1 MTSTSS
7 ISPLFTN
14 PSDFKKGEI
23 KTLANL
29 RAHLKVAARVEMCT
43 IPLYLYSAYSIKT
56 KGYSQWSP
64 GIGAFRTILGIAIE
78 EMLHL
83 CLARNLLIAVGGDIT
98 FCAADF
104 IPEYPG
110 VLPHHQGRLE
120 LHLERLSK
128 DLVEKTF
135 MPLELPEPRLMV
147 SGEEEEHVEDYGT
160 LGEFY
165 RRIKEGFKLLDKK
178 EKIDWSKCRKEFQYH
193 RAYWNQNGGGTTLLV
208 TDLDS
213 ALKALDTIIDQGEGA
228 DPEKGTVPRNPANP
242 QPGLEEYTHFEKF
255 KRIAA
260 YIEGIGVVDGTR
272 EQKVKGGP
280 EVPIVNIDSTLAV
293 AVLARDPHVGD
304 KYVQDS
310 VRLRALMTLFNA
322 AFTYTLALLDELYS
336 RKVDDLRT
344 DFTSRRYHLERT
356 FIASMQGVLYP
367 IADLLTRTPTG
378 RTRMINGK
386 EEPEYAGPA
395 FEYYQ
400 YGVGIYGGTAM
411 HAELVDLCRQAMTY
425 FPQLGGEDGV
435 QRQIGL
441 LPELTPVGAAVLV

>member
-1 MTSTSS
+1 MTPQSGLT
-7 ISPLFTN
+7 PLFTN

-23 KTLANL
+23 RTVENL
-29 RAHLKVAARVEMCT
+29 RAHLKVAAQVEMCT
-43 IPLYLYSAYSIKT
+43 IPPYLYAAYSIRT

-64 GIGAFRTILGIAIE
+64 GIGAFRTILGVAIE

-83 CLARNLLIAVGGDIT
+83 CLVRNLLIAVGGDIT
-98 FCAADF
+98 FCDEEF
-104 IPEYPG
+104 IPRYPG

-128 DLVEKTF
+128 ELVVGTF
-135 MPLELPEPRLMV
+135 MPLEKPEPRLMARV
-147 SGEEEEHVEDYGT
+147 AEEKVEDYGT

-165 RRIKEGFKLLDKK
+165 RRIKEGFKHLDKK
-178 EKIDWSKCRKEFQYH
+178 IDWTKCGKERQYH

-228 DPEKGTVPRNPANP
+228 DPKKGVVPLNPANP
-242 QPGLEEYTHFEKF
+242 RAGLEEHTHYEKF

-260 YIEGIGVVDGTR
+260 HIEGIGVVDGTR
-272 EQKVKGGP
+272 EEKAKGGVD
-280 EVPIVNIDSTLAV
+280 VPVVNIDSTLAV
-293 AVLARDPHVGD
+293 AVLARDPHLAD
-304 KYVQDS
+304 KYVQDDQ
-310 VRLRALMTLFNA
+310 RLRTLMTLFNA
-322 AFTYTLALLDELYS
+322 AFTYTLALLDELY
-336 RKVDDLRT
+336 RTRVDKVAK

-367 IADLLTRTPTG
+367 IADLLTRTRTG
-378 RTRMINGK
+378 RTRTINRK
-386 EEPEYAGPA
+386 AEVEYAGPA

-400 YGVGIYGGTAM
+400 YGVGDYLGTAM
-411 HAELVDLCRQAMTY
+411 RDELSDLCRQAMAY

-441 LPELTPVGAAVLV
+441 LPEPEPAGVAVRV